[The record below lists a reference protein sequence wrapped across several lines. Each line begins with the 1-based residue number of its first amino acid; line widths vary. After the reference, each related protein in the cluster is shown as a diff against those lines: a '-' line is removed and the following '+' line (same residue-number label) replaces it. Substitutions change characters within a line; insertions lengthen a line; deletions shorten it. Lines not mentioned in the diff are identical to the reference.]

1 MGTYVC
7 FDRHIHIGYETR
19 TNGILSQLGYVDINE
34 LSLRRIKKYNT
45 KGCVKVMPEL
55 SWYILLYL
63 EWLFFF
69 PYLSKVMDGMY
80 NIVNDPEIFILET
93 A

>member
-34 LSLRRIKKYNT
+34 QMLNEIVSNKRLKWIQISECLPDEAYMQLKKSIAVSLK
-45 KGCVKVMPEL
+45 
-55 SWYILLYL
+55 
-63 EWLFFF
+63 
-69 PYLSKVMDGMY
+69 
-80 NIVNDPEIFILET
+80 
-93 A
+93 

>member
-34 LSLRRIKKYNT
+34 QMLN
-45 KGCVKVMPEL
+45 E
-55 SWYILLYL
+55 
-63 EWLFFF
+63 
-69 PYLSKVMDGMY
+69 
-80 NIVNDPEIFILET
+80 IVNNKRLKCIQISECLPDEAYRFFVFMEDELGKVGTSLEFK
-93 A
+93 

>member
-45 KGCVKVMPEL
+45 KGCVKVMQEL
-55 SWYILLYL
+55 S
-63 EWLFFF
+63 
-69 PYLSKVMDGMY
+69 
-80 NIVNDPEIFILET
+80 
-93 A
+93 

>member
-34 LSLRRIKKYNT
+34 QMLNEIVNNKRLK
-45 KGCVKVMPEL
+45 CC
-55 SWYILLYL
+55 LLYTSDAAD
-63 EWLFFF
+63 E
-69 PYLSKVMDGMY
+69 
-80 NIVNDPEIFILET
+80 
-93 A
+93 